1 MKRALVIQML
11 ILGFKPRQMQNILEI
26 SAAMVS
32 QCKANYAM
40 ADIKGLKLKHKASN
54 GYLSGNE

>member
-1 MKRALVIQML
+1 ML

>member
-1 MKRALVIQML
+1 ML

-32 QCKANYAM
+32 QFKANYAM
-40 ADIKGLKLKHKASN
+40 ADIKGLKLKYKASN
-54 GYLSGNE
+54 RYLSGNK